1 MWKHYIVLFGGF
13 YDPGVRS
20 MYIVAQRHASSTHPG
35 HAANYLSDLWVF
47 DTQEYKWKQIE
58 FRENERKPSC
68 VRYSSIKL
76 FLDLIQRL
84 DLVVDSPSLLRRMVS
99 FFMVSMRVC
108 SIAPIVL
115 PLHVGGYCKEYVKG
129 SRPVGVM
136 LEDTWFLRCVV
147 SILTHDA
154 RGIQSE

>member
-1 MWKHYIVLFGGF
+1 MIQVLEVCISSLRDTRAVLTLVMQLITSAICGF
-13 YDPGVRS
+13 STRKNISGSRS
-20 MYIVAQRHASSTHPG
+20 SSGRTSVNHR
-35 HAANYLSDLWVF
+35 AFA
-47 DTQEYKWKQIE
+47 T
-58 FRENERKPSC
+58 RA
-68 VRYSSIKL
+68 L

-84 DLVVDSPSLLRRMVS
+84 DLAVDSPSLLRRMVS